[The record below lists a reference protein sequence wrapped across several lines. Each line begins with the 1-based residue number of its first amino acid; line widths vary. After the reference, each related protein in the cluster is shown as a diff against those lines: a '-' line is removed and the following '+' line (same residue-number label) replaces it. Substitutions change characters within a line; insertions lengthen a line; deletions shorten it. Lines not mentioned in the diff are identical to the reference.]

1 MRKPSWTKTAPSA
14 IQNAVCPHCRHSITI
29 ETIVQK
35 DVAELFYGLE
45 NLKKPRRPLRAKE
58 RQREG
63 AKIAQALIHNVL
75 TLSAKQASRGV
86 KPPRKKGA
94 GGPERERVR
103 GRAKKRREG
112 A

>member
-1 MRKPSWTKTAPSA
+1 MRRPVWAKTAPSA
-14 IQNAVCPHCRHSITI
+14 TQTAVCPHCRHGITI

-45 NLKKPRRPLRAKE
+45 NLKKTGRSPRAKE

-75 TLSAKQASRGV
+75 TPRATRAAGRTKPTSRESASRA
-86 KPPRKKGA
+86 KRKKG
-94 GGPERERVR
+94 R
-103 GRAKKRREG
+103 GRSV
-112 A
+112 